1 MLGVQDPLRG
11 PHQPLGHQA
20 ILEADHHLLD
30 AIHVVPEVD
39 DTIDLS
45 ELLEEL
51 FDDDELLPGEGKVP
65 RLDQDLVG
73 HRIRAK
79 VPEVEALEGVDL
91 AIRDGENLVED
102 IIGIFG
108 SLEVDKPEV
117 ASSMIEDVGDN
128 SKVREGVDDHL
139 LLD

>member
-1 MLGVQDPLRG
+1 MLGVQEPRCPQTVLD
-11 PHQPLGHQA
+11 
-20 ILEADHHLLD
+20 ADHHLLD

-45 ELLEEL
+45 ELLEKL

-73 HRIRAK
+73 HRVRAK
-79 VPEVEALEGVDL
+79 VPEVEALEGVDF
-91 AIRDGENLVED
+91 AIRDGDNLVVD

-117 ASSMIEDVGDN
+117 ASSIITP
-128 SKVREGVDDHL
+128 K
-139 LLD
+139 

>member
-1 MLGVQDPLRG
+1 MLGVQEPRCPQTVLD
-11 PHQPLGHQA
+11 
-20 ILEADHHLLD
+20 ADHHLLD
-30 AIHVVPEVD
+30 AIH
-39 DTIDLS
+39 IDLYK
-45 ELLEEL
+45 LL
-51 FDDDELLPGEGKVP
+51 DDDEPLPGERKVP

-117 ASSMIEDVGDN
+117 ASSIIEDVGDN